1 MLTFHQGSLK
11 YKINNQDFFFIK
23 KTSYRFPI
31 FHYGTCNIQACTTAV
46 PYRTVP
52 TFLTADMLRHRVR
65 MDASFSSVVLAV
77 IVLEGL
83 GRTLDPTLDLVAKA
97 APYLAGV

>member
-1 MLTFHQGSLK
+1 
-11 YKINNQDFFFIK
+11 
-23 KTSYRFPI
+23 
-31 FHYGTCNIQACTTAV
+31 
-46 PYRTVP
+46 
-52 TFLTADMLRHRVR
+52 MLRHRVR